1 MKHLDSLLAVAGSTW
16 TRRGRAWL
24 CAGMVAAGSSV
35 QAAPLLAQ
43 TFGNGLG
50 SWSQT
55 AIYSGATDAWT
66 DSSDFAVVT
75 VSNVAPNVTK
85 TLVTPSLN
93 LSNTT
98 NPTLFIMHRESCS
111 SANVELNVYY
121 QEDNSGTWTALQ
133 SLDAST
139 TEKLDR
145 VFLNNGSSVYKLGFE
160 ARNVS
165 SSPCM
170 ISIDEIAV
178 GSANE
183 VLVTGVHFS
192 GISHDLVSNE
202 SVVQPVGATNGS
214 ISLTVPYG
222 QSRAALTPLFVGLVG
237 DVTPS
242 GSQDL
247 SSVKS
252 FTVQSYDK
260 TASKTYDLV
269 VNWTAPSTAADLT
282 GLKLCQNSVC
292 NDSIRITAPA
302 GNVDTGVVQVYF
314 QESFPVAQL
323 TSTLTV
329 SSKAT
334 ASTFPASGPFDL
346 SESGTGLVVTVTAQD
361 GATKHYYRIEPVF
374 VPVVLQLAD
383 IWLCDPDNYGVPSRS
398 IWDPAT
404 AADTGRVEVDLP
416 VGIAANKYRLCEVDV
431 ETGVVYTTAGSI
443 SAQGNGLTVKITK
456 GYVSRV
462 YAVNANVR
470 KTADAQITVNGLD
483 IIPPKAKKYSPNLAG
498 VVKTQASAS
507 AIGSIEVVL
516 DPGSSVDDF
525 SAYNWYFGLSDPFAY
540 IEADDGN
547 AASYWGGTTSRV
559 FTTTTEN
566 LKSSFRYRVNIK
578 YEDRKSSAQ
587 LVDFVIWLGQ
597 LEVYGTIDTAAG
609 TVVVDLPLEANL
621 ARLKCA
627 FATPQNATA
636 SIGSMMYYDFT
647 TPLTFEVI
655 SADQSTT
662 KEYTVTVNPMVPA
675 PPVHRLQ
682 SGSALSNAMHAS
694 LDNGMLTVQHD
705 ELAIDRLA
713 VFDIHGQVVAQRP
726 VEGGSRTEFDLRSQA
741 NGIYFLKAYG
751 SASLPV
757 VRLIKK

>member
-1 MKHLDSLLAVAGSTW
+1 MNHSKFPLAVASLISV
-16 TRRGRAWL
+16 RRSRAWL
-24 CAGMVAAGSSV
+24 CAGMIAAGSTA

-50 SWSQT
+50 NWTQT
-55 AIYSGATDAWT
+55 TIYSGATDAWT

-75 VSNVAPNVTK
+75 VSNVAPNATK

-93 LSNTT
+93 LSNAT

-111 SANVELNVYY
+111 SSNVELNVYY
-121 QEDNSGTWTALQ
+121 QEDNSGIWTALQ

-145 VFLNNGSSVYKLGFE
+145 VFLNSGSSSYKLGFE

-165 SSPCM
+165 SSACM

-214 ISLTVPYG
+214 ISLTIPYG
-222 QSRAALTPLFVGLVG
+222 LSRAGLTPLFVGLVG
-237 DVTPS
+237 DVSPS

-247 SSVKS
+247 ATVKS

-260 TASKTYDLV
+260 TTSKTYDLV
-269 VNWTAPSTAADLT
+269 VNWTTPSTAADLT
-282 GLKLCQNSVC
+282 GLKLCQGSAC

-302 GNVDTGVVQVYF
+302 TAEDTGVVQVFF
-314 QESFPVAQL
+314 QESFPVTQL

-334 ASTFPASGPFDL
+334 ASTYPASGPFDL

-361 GATKHYYRIEPVF
+361 GTTKHYYRVEPVF
-374 VPVVLQLAD
+374 VPVNLQLAD
-383 IWLCDPDNYGVPSRS
+383 VWLCDPDNYGVPSRS
-398 IWDPAT
+398 IWDPT
-404 AADTGRVEVDLP
+404 SAADTGRVEIDLP
-416 VGIAANKYRLCEVDV
+416 VGIAANKYRLCQVDV
-431 ETGVVYTTAGSI
+431 ATGVSYTTAGSI
-443 SAQGNGLTVKITK
+443 SAQGTGLVVKITK
-456 GYVSRV
+456 GFVSRV

-483 IIPPKAKKYSPNLAG
+483 IIPPKAKQYSPNLAG
-498 VVKTQASAS
+498 IVKTQASAS

-516 DPGSSVDDF
+516 DPESRASDYSS
-525 SAYNWYFGLSDPFAY
+525 YTWYFGLSDPFAY
-540 IEADDGN
+540 IEADDGYLT
-547 AASYWGGTTSRV
+547 SYWTGLTSRV

-587 LVDFVIWLGQ
+587 LVNFVIWLGQ
-597 LEVYGTIDTAAG
+597 LEVYGVIDTAAG

-621 ARLKCA
+621 ARLKCG

-636 SIGSMMYYDFT
+636 SIGSMMEYDFS
-647 TPLTFEVI
+647 TPLTFSVT
-655 SADQSTT
+655 SADQSTI
-662 KEYTVTVNPMVPA
+662 KEYTVTVNAMVP
-675 PPVHRLQ
+675 PVNRLPLMPTL
-682 SGSALSNAMHAS
+682 ANAMHAS
-694 LDNGMLTVQHD
+694 LDNGMLLVQHAGVTINQ
-705 ELAIDRLA
+705 LV
-713 VFDIHGQVVAQRP
+713 VFDVHGQIVAQRH
-726 VEGGSRTEFDLRSQA
+726 VDGNSQTEFDLRSQA

-751 SASLPV
+751 SDSQPTL
-757 VRLIKK
+757 RLIKE